1 MMKKIKLVKAY
12 TGTEIT
18 VMLLK
23 SDLEHAGIASVIR
36 NDFQSGITAGFGGG
50 VPSAIDLYISESD
63 HKIAAPVIEQFV
75 RAGKKD
81 SM

>member
-1 MMKKIKLVKAY
+1 MKAY

-23 SDLEHAGIASVIR
+23 SELEKAGISSIVQ
-36 NDFQSGITAGFGGG
+36 NDFQSGISAGFGGG

-63 HKIAAPVIEQFV
+63 RDIADPVIEKFLLTN
-75 RAGKKD
+75 RNR
-81 SM
+81 